1 MPLRSFWVSER
12 LSGAGCGEGAVTLSD
27 MDTALRPE
35 GGIFMGKAGANRY
48 CLLGFLVID
57 CTLEIGRKEEQLWN
71 LTISMMKTET

>member
-1 MPLRSFWVSER
+1 MY
-12 LSGAGCGEGAVTLSD
+12 
-27 MDTALRPE
+27 
-35 GGIFMGKAGANRY
+35 GGIFMGKAASNRY